1 MFTKQNLLHQDVS
14 ESFDM
19 SGPSSGFSSDASGV
33 ALQYQILILNYIY
46 CNTTSFLIR
55 IDTDSCF
62 SLLLLGRFGIK
73 TVLDTVELQRGLWPN
88 QLLPPV
94 TAQRG
99 CAGFPIS
106 DQWVQRV
113 GLLVDHNEPEL
124 LSNLHTVYIGSAI
137 DITFILTNSL
147 QGRLT
152 PSYRRSSR
160 LVSILHLNIQDVPCN
175 RERRLVW
182 NPSGGLP
189 IHLHQT

>member
-33 ALQYQILILNYIY
+33 ALQYQILILNYIC

-137 DITFILTNSL
+137 DNVYFD
-147 QGRLT
+147 Q
-152 PSYRRSSR
+152 
-160 LVSILHLNIQDVPCN
+160 Q
-175 RERRLVW
+175 
-182 NPSGGLP
+182 PSGAIDTFLP
-189 IHLHQT
+189 SIFKIGVHPPSQHPRCPM

>member
-1 MFTKQNLLHQDVS
+1 
-14 ESFDM
+14 M

-33 ALQYQILILNYIY
+33 ALQYQILILNYIC

-55 IDTDSCF
+55 VDTDSCF

-106 DQWVQRV
+106 DQWVQSLKSRTACLPQWTWAV
-113 GLLVDHNEPEL
+113 FR
-124 LSNLHTVYIGSAI
+124 SSYRLHWLRNQYNVYFNQQPPGAI
-137 DITFILTNSL
+137 DTFL
-147 QGRLT
+147 
-152 PSYRRSSR
+152 PSIFKIGVHPSSQ
-160 LVSILHLNIQDVPCN
+160 HPKC
-175 RERRLVW
+175 
-182 NPSGGLP
+182 PM
-189 IHLHQT
+189 